1 MSTGLT
7 AIAPDVIRIIAE
19 RPDGSG
25 QVEMPILS
33 VQASIDLSK
42 TASSKG
48 GFEAIT
54 RADLLDAVRNFA
66 QWPGPVPIHVDPHR
80 SWRESA
86 GPADGFIDHLEVRGD
101 KLWARFDL
109 TAPLFKSVKE
119 RRWRGF
125 SVDCTRDLAL
135 PTVKLDGFIVAGG
148 VFTNRPAADVHNKV
162 AASSE
167 VAGDLRTLYVPLK
180 ESNMADEKKD
190 DKDLTV
196 SLATAEAEVKFQAG
210 TILQLETKLAAEKA
224 ERIEA
229 ETRADKAEKA
239 LTENQNEI
247 QMSRMTSERKA
258 AEISE
263 AQDRIAALE
272 AERKEL
278 REKIRTGEV
287 ETTATKVL
295 QMCNAAIREGVAPAK
310 IAAFGDFE
318 KQPAKW
324 AGQFTSLEAAATF
337 LKTLPREA
345 ALRATASGSAQL
357 SADDSSAALSPEI
370 VADLK
375 RRGLDPKFASL
386 TNANDLNALNSK

>member
-1 MSTGLT
+1 MSAGLT
-7 AIAPDVIRIIAE
+7 AIAPDVIRLVLE

-25 QVEMPILS
+25 LIEMPILS

-42 TASSKG
+42 TASVKG
-48 GFEAIT
+48 GIESIT
-54 RADLLDAVRNFA
+54 RADLQDAVRNFA
-66 QWPGPVPIHVDPHR
+66 QWPGPVPVHVDPHR
-80 SWRESA
+80 SWRETA

-135 PTVKLDGFIVAGG
+135 PTVKLEGFIVAGG

-167 VAGDLRTLYVPLK
+167 VVGDLRTLYVPIEETK
-180 ESNMADEKKD
+180 IMADQKD

-210 TILQLETKLAAEKA
+210 TILALETKLATEKSERLEAEK
-224 ERIEA
+224 
-229 ETRADKAEKA
+229 RADKAERAMADNDAETKMA
-239 LTENQNEI
+239 RMSVESKGAQITELT
-247 QMSRMTSERKA
+247 
-258 AEISE
+258 
-263 AQDRIAALE
+263 DRISDLE
-272 AERKEL
+272 KDRKDL
-278 REKIRTGEV
+278 REKIRTTEV
-287 ETTATKVL
+287 ESTSTKVL
-295 QMCNAAIREGVAPAK
+295 QMCNAAIREGVPPAK
-310 IAAFGDFE
+310 IAAFGDYE
-318 KQPAKW
+318 KNPAKW
-324 AGQFTSLEAAATF
+324 AANFASLDAAALF

-345 ALRATASGSAQL
+345 ALRAVSSGHQMPTE
-357 SADDSSAALSPEI
+357 DDTSAALTPEI

-375 RRGLDPKFASL
+375 RRGLNPKYASL
-386 TNANDLNALNSK
+386 STADELNALNQK